1 MNAASEADSFAHT
14 LTIGLTGGIG
24 SGKSTVAAML
34 VECGAVLVDTDA
46 IAHALTA
53 PAGAAIPALVDA
65 FGADIVAA
73 DGSMNRDTM
82 RTRVFADASTKLR
95 LQAILHPMIGIE
107 AQHQAAAA
115 GQRPVVFD
123 VPLLTESSTWRRRV
137 QRVLVVDCLES
148 TQVQRVMQR
157 SAWAEDQVRRVI
169 AQQASRRTRCAIAD
183 AVIFNDALSREE
195 LVGEVR
201 MLWGWWM
208 TGR

>member
-1 MNAASEADSFAHT
+1 MSAASEADSFAHT

-157 SAWAEDQVRRVI
+157 SAWAEDEVRRVI
-169 AQQASRRTRCAIAD
+169 TQQASRMTRCAIAD

-195 LVGEVR
+195 LAGEVR